1 MKRLNKYW
9 LLAIGCWLL
18 AGAAQAQM
26 IRSGKISY
34 ERRTNLHKKFP
45 DEETRRW
52 IGSEKYKYDNFVLY
66 FNDTLSVFVFEDSP
80 NPGRG
85 DWATVKNNHV
95 TFLNQNVRHSLLNIM
110 GEEAVI
116 IDTLKRRPFK
126 RLGKK
131 REIAGFKCQ
140 MVRFD
145 QDDST
150 RLYAWY
156 CDAIVP
162 GVGPETYL
170 GLPGA
175 ILGLATED
183 GGVVYFA
190 KNVEALVP
198 DFKTVTPKYKTTKG
212 MTEAEMRQMLVDKM
226 SGSPWASMVL
236 KELFMW

>member
-1 MKRLNKYW
+1 MKRLNS
-9 LLAIGCWLL
+9 LLILLLL
-18 AGAAQAQM
+18 AGGAQAQF
-26 IRSGKISY
+26 IRAGKITF
-34 ERRTNLHKKFP
+34 ERKTNLHKKFP

-52 IGSEKYKYDNFVLY
+52 IGNEKYRVDMFDLY
-66 FNDTLSVFVFEDSP
+66 FNDTISYFAVQEGPSQ
-80 NPGRG
+80 GRS
-85 DWATVKNNHV
+85 DWATVKNMHV
-95 TFLNQNVRHSLLNIM
+95 TFLKRKIRHSLLNIM
-110 GEEAVI
+110 GEEVVVI
-116 IDTLKRRPFK
+116 DSLKTRSFK

-131 REIAGFKCQ
+131 REIAGYKCQ

-156 CDAIVP
+156 TDAIVP
-162 GVGPETYL
+162 SVGPETYL

-190 KNVEALVP
+190 KKVEVMAP
-198 DFKTVTPKYKTTKG
+198 DFKSLLPKYKTNKG
-212 MTEAEMRQMLVDKM
+212 MTEEETRKMLIDKM
-226 SGSPWASMVL
+226 KGSPWATRVL

>member
-1 MKRLNKYW
+1 MRLLNRYW
-9 LLAIGCWLL
+9 LLAISCWLL
-18 AGAAQAQM
+18 AAGAQAQM
-26 IRSGKISY
+26 IRAGKITF

-45 DEETRRW
+45 SEEMRRW
-52 IGSEKYKYDNFVLY
+52 MGKEKYRYDNFILY
-66 FNDTLSVFVFEDSP
+66 FNDTMSVFVFDEVPSS
-80 NPGRG
+80 GRG
-85 DWATVKNNHV
+85 DWATVKNKHV
-95 TFLNQNVRHSLLNIM
+95 TFLNQGMRHSLLNIM
-110 GEEAVI
+110 GEEAI
-116 IDTLKRRPFK
+116 IVDAVKRRPFK

-156 CDAIVP
+156 SDAIIP
-162 GVGPETYL
+162 SVGPETYM

-190 KNVEALVP
+190 TKVEALTP
-198 DFKTVTPKYKTTKG
+198 DFKVLTPKYKTTKA
-212 MTEAEMRQMLVDKM
+212 MTEEEMRQMLLDKM
-226 SGSPWASMVL
+226 SSSPWGYMVL

>member
-1 MKRLNKYW
+1 MKRLTSLMAM
-9 LLAIGCWLL
+9 LLLVGV
-18 AGAAQAQM
+18 AQAQF
-26 IRSGKISY
+26 INAGKITY
-34 ERRTNLHKKFP
+34 ERKTNLHKKFP

-52 IGSEKYKYDNFVLY
+52 IGKEKYRVDAFDLY
-66 FNDTLSVFVFEDSP
+66 FNDTMSFFTVQEAP
-80 NPGRG
+80 NQGRA
-85 DWATVKNNHV
+85 DWATVKNTHV
-95 TFLNQNVRHSLLNIM
+95 TFHNQQMRHSLLNIM
-110 GEEAVI
+110 GEEVVVI
-116 IDTLKRRPFK
+116 DSLKIREFK

-131 REIAGFKCQ
+131 REIAGYKCQ

-156 CDAIVP
+156 TDAILP

-190 KNVEALVP
+190 TKVEALQP
-198 DFKTVTPKYKTTKG
+198 DFKTLIPKYKTNKAL
-212 MTEAEMRQMLVDKM
+212 TEEETRNMLIEKM
-226 SGSPWASMVL
+226 KGSPWASRVL